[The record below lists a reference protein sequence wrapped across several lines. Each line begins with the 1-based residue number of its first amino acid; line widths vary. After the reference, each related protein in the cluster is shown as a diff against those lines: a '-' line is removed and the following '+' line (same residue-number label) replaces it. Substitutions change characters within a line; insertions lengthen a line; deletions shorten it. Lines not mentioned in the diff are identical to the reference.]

1 MGRHAGID
9 PSGPVNQHAPE
20 PTSATPAPTLFMI
33 RKPTAFHQP
42 APTTPWRWAIFG
54 AVLGLAVALLVFPP
68 SAWLAAALDKLTSA
82 QVQLIESRGTVWTG
96 SARLLLTGG
105 PVSRDR
111 ALLPEYVSWKIRPG
125 WLAVNVEMT
134 ADCCTAR
141 PIQAQLTPN
150 LGGATLQVSDGA
162 LQWPAAVMA
171 GLGAPWNTV
180 QAQGSLRL
188 ATRGLTVA
196 WSDGKMALSG
206 GAELTATGLST
217 SLSTL
222 KPMGSYRLLVTGG
235 TTPELALSTLEGR
248 LQLSG
253 NGQWANSQL
262 RFRGEASAAPEDE
275 VVFSNLL
282 NIIGRRNGARSFIT
296 LG

>member
-1 MGRHAGID
+1 
-9 PSGPVNQHAPE
+9 
-20 PTSATPAPTLFMI
+20 MI
-33 RKPTAFHQP
+33 RKPTASHQP
-42 APTTPWRWAIFG
+42 ASTAPWRWAIFG
-54 AVLGLAVALLVFPP
+54 AVLGLALALLVFPP
-68 SAWLAAALDKLTSA
+68 STWLAAALDRLTSA

-125 WLAVNVEMT
+125 WLAVNVEVT

-141 PIQAQLTPN
+141 PIQARLAPN
-150 LGGATLQVSDGA
+150 WGGTTLQVSDAA
-162 LQWPAAVMA
+162 LQWPAAMMA

-188 ATRGLTVA
+188 ATQGLTVA
-196 WSDGKMALSG
+196 WSHGKMALSG
-206 GAELTATGLST
+206 RAELTATGLSS
-217 SLSTL
+217 SLTTL
-222 KPMGSYRLLVTGG
+222 RPMGSYRLVVTGG
-235 TTPELALSTLEGR
+235 TTPEFALSTLEGR

-253 NGQWANSQL
+253 TGQWADSRL